1 MLAGLLALAGCGD
14 QADVETIR
22 PWRGTIVASF
32 RGPAR
37 TRLASTHL
45 ITMPVAGR
53 IGRIDLVP
61 GDPVKKGQRLTV
73 LDLVPIQQNV
83 AEARAA
89 WEQTRS
95 RLEELKA
102 GPRPEEIV
110 AVQAAVERATA
121 QAEYQRRELER
132 QTDLHRRKV
141 TTDSELQATRLAH
154 QVAAA
159 GLKEARA
166 RHELIRAGPRLEQI
180 VQAEQAAARA
190 RARLIR
196 AEHELGVARIVS
208 PIDGTVLEKYEQGER
223 SLPAGHSLLLLGDLH
238 ELEVEVDVLTSNA
251 LRLRVGGAVE
261 LELAAQREII
271 AGEVKR
277 IEPAGFTKLSSLG
290 VEQQQVKVIVALK
303 RATAGQEAQ
312 SAGEQKNTNTVQEPA
327 SRRLGV
333 GFRLQA
339 RFITATKTD
348 VLLVPRF
355 SVLQAP
361 DGTFY
366 VFKVAAG
373 VLIKQPVVLGLKSD
387 LEMEITS
394 GLAESDS
401 IVAAPDTTLHD
412 GDKVRASPRQE

>member
-1 MLAGLLALAGCGD
+1 MNAEKHKRNVKTQARLWLAGLLALAGCGD
-14 QADVETIR
+14 QPDVETIQ
-22 PWRGTIVASF
+22 PQRGTIVVSF
-32 RGPAR
+32 REPAR
-37 TRLASTHL
+37 TRLANTHL

-61 GDPVKKGQRLTV
+61 GDPVRKGQRLTV
-73 LDLVPIQQNV
+73 FDTVPIQQDV
-83 AEARAA
+83 AETRAA

-102 GPRPEEIV
+102 GPRPEEI
-110 AVQAAVERATA
+110 AAARAAVERATA
-121 QAEYQRRELER
+121 QAEYQRRELAR

-141 TTDSELQATRLAH
+141 TADSELQATRLAD

-166 RHELIRAGPRLEQI
+166 QLELIRAGSRLEQI
-180 VQAEQAAARA
+180 AQAEQAAVRA
-190 RARLIR
+190 RARLKR

-223 SLPAGHSLLLLGDLH
+223 SLPAGQSLLLLGALH
-238 ELEVEVDVLTSNA
+238 ELEVEANVLTSNA
-251 LRLRVGGAVE
+251 LRLRIGGAVE
-261 LELAAQREII
+261 LKLAAQHESI
-271 AGEVKR
+271 AGKVKR

-303 RATAGQEAQ
+303 RPTRE
-312 SAGEQKNTNTVQEPA
+312 TPA
-327 SRRLGV
+327 ARRLGV

-348 VLLVPRF
+348 ALLVDRF

-366 VFKVAAG
+366 VFKVADG
-373 VLIKQPVVLGLKSD
+373 VLRKQPVALGLKSD

-394 GLAESDS
+394 GLTESDI

-412 GDKVRASPRQE
+412 GDKVRAVPRQE